1 MEAFEKRLKWLM
13 ALRAVFALFLFGST
27 IFFQF
32 RHVSHTSL
40 SLLLLYGISGVIFA
54 LSVAYAI
61 LMSIIRRKVAF
72 AYFQIIAD
80 TLIVT
85 AIIYVTGCYASVFSF
100 LYLIV
105 IMGACFF
112 LRRKGGMIVAALCSI
127 QYGIMLDLEYY
138 GLLTPLDVAGIFAVS
153 YLGGPQVL
161 YKMVITIIA
170 CFGVAFLTSL
180 LVEQEQ
186 KARQELGVMRRHVH
200 RVEHMAAIGEMA
212 AGLAHE
218 IKNPLAALTGAI
230 QMLNTSSSS
239 TTDDDRLMRIIQRE
253 AGRLNSLVTNFL
265 LFARPQKGRVKK
277 IALDA
282 VVSETLELFEKGLQ
296 ERGNINCE
304 AEVPENIWVE
314 MDPEYLSQIL
324 WNLLLNAADAIQE
337 TEDGQGT
344 INVKIFTAGNRTVK
358 VEIRD
363 DGCGM
368 PREKADAVFDPF
380 FTTKPRGTG
389 LGLSVVHR
397 LVESYGGRIDFEST
411 PGAGTRFILT
421 LQQSPP

>member
-1 MEAFEKRLKWLM
+1 MI
-13 ALRAVFALFLFGST
+13 LRAVFAVFLFGST

-32 RHVSHTSL
+32 KHVSETSF
-40 SLLLLYGISGVIFA
+40 SLLLLYGISGGILA
-54 LSVAYAI
+54 LSVAYA
-61 LMSIIRRKVAF
+61 LVLPLIRRKIIF
-72 AYFQIIAD
+72 TYFQIIAD
-80 TLIVT
+80 TITVT
-85 AIIYVTGCYASVFSF
+85 AIIYVTGSFSSVFSF

-105 IMGACFF
+105 IMAACFF
-112 LRRKGGMIVAALCSI
+112 LFRKGGMIVAALCSI
-127 QYGIMLDLEYY
+127 QYGIMIDLEYY
-138 GLLTPLDVAGIFAVS
+138 GILRPLDVNGIFVVPGAE
-153 YLGGPQVL
+153 GPQVL

-170 CFGVAFLTSL
+170 CFCVAFLTSL
-180 LVEQEQ
+180 LVEMEQ
-186 KARQELGVMRRHVH
+186 KARQELGIMRRHVH

-230 QMLNTSSSS
+230 QMLNITNGYSS
-239 TTDDDRLMRIIQRE
+239 DDARLMRIIQRE

-282 VVSETLELFEKGLQ
+282 VVAETLELFEKGLV
-296 ERGNINCE
+296 ERAPIRCE
-304 AEVPENIWVE
+304 ARMPDSIWVE

-324 WNLLLNAADAIQE
+324 WNLLLNAADAIHDKD
-337 TEDGQGT
+337 DGQGIIRVT
-344 INVKIFTAGNRTVK
+344 VKPAGERTVR
-358 VEIRD
+358 VDIAD
-363 DGCGM
+363 NGCGM
-368 PREKADAVFDPF
+368 PKEKADSIFDPF

-411 PGAGTRFILT
+411 PGVGTRFMIT
-421 LQQSPP
+421 LKQATP